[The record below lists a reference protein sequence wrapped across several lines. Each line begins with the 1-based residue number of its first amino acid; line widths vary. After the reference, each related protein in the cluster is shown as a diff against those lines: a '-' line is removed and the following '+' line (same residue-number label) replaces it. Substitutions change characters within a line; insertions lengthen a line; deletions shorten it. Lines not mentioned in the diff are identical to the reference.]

1 MWAGYPATF
10 WNIGKDPF
18 GGNNVRMVLTV
29 ELYEGHGVHKTVGQY
44 TQEDESPTSTLCEM
58 NQIHSPM
65 IQRYSSFG
73 EYRFL

>member
-1 MWAGYPATF
+1 
-10 WNIGKDPF
+10 
-18 GGNNVRMVLTV
+18 MVLTV

-73 EYRFL
+73 EYRFLGNYSANATQQMLPH